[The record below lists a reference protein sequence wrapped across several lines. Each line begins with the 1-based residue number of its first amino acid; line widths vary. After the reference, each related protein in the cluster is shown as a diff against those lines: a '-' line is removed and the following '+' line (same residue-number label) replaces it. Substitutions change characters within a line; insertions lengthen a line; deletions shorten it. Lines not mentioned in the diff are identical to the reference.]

1 MLFLGATGAF
11 AHFCIIRSF
20 SAADASLVTPF
31 EFVRLP
37 VSAAFGFV
45 LFGETAEIWT
55 WIGALV
61 IFGATYYITWYETKV
76 LKRNKAA

>member
-1 MLFLGATGAF
+1 
-11 AHFCIIRSF
+11 
-20 SAADASLVTPF
+20 
-31 EFVRLP
+31 VRLP

-45 LFGETAEIWT
+45 LFAETTEIWT

-76 LKRNKAA
+76 LKENKAA